1 MCNTAQLFFKFRRHE
16 VSLSIYTNRCSMK
29 IFATVVDA
37 LMQARQRYADRK
49 IEQFIRASGGRLTNE
64 AEREMMR
71 RLTSTWSFRP

>member
-1 MCNTAQLFFKFRRHE
+1 MR
-16 VSLSIYTNRCSMK
+16 

>member
-1 MCNTAQLFFKFRRHE
+1 MR
-16 VSLSIYTNRCSMK
+16 

-49 IEQFIRASGGRLTNE
+49 IEQFIRASGERLTDE